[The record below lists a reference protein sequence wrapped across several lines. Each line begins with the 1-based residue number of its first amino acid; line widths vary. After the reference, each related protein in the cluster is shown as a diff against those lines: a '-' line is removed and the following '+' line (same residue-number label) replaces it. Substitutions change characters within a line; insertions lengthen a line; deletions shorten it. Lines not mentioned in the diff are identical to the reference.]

1 MGAGNGRSHQTACR
15 HDRRRRV
22 PDLPQRARRGG
33 HARPG
38 HRPRA
43 ELADRHKIRPLIK
56 KHAAELGRF
65 PRAKRKPR
73 PPADAPA
80 LPTTLPG
87 RANPFIAAKCRTKAA
102 AAQLKRLIAVYM
114 AARAGNGAA
123 AVAMAQGTAEP
134 RVSGGLEEDRLIAVI
149 ETQLQLARANQRMKA
164 ELAQVA
170 AQQTELAK
178 QQTMQAVKV
187 DRILA
192 AQQAAEVEAQRPIT
206 SQIPLL
212 PVFDV
217 AQHEAL
223 RTIRAHGFANG
234 GRYQGSFNRVY
245 DLYKSMYHE
254 DLKVRAKNRGISPA
268 ELVTEMGIW
277 DRLLAIAVKHLRQ
290 RQTASTPSGAWG
302 RTMPNHSIGWAANR
316 RAVRRARY
324 QLAAQLF
331 IVFLSIVGLWA
342 SWCIGCDFID
352 HMPGQDMGAW

>member
-1 MGAGNGRSHQTACR
+1 
-15 HDRRRRV
+15 
-22 PDLPQRARRGG
+22 
-33 HARPG
+33 
-38 HRPRA
+38 
-43 ELADRHKIRPLIK
+43 
-56 KHAAELGRF
+56 
-65 PRAKRKPR
+65 
-73 PPADAPA
+73 
-80 LPTTLPG
+80 
-87 RANPFIAAKCRTKAA
+87 
-102 AAQLKRLIAVYM
+102 M

-134 RVSGGLEEDRLIAVI
+134 RVSGGDSEEDRLIAVI

-277 DRLLAIAVKHLRQ
+277 DRLLAIAVKHLRPETD
-290 RQTASTPSGAWG
+290 RIYAE
-302 RTMPNHSIGWAANR
+302 R
-316 RAVRRARY
+316 R
-324 QLAAQLF
+324 
-331 IVFLSIVGLWA
+331 
-342 SWCIGCDFID
+342 
-352 HMPGQDMGAW
+352 MGAYNA